1 MIAYIKLYSKKNG
14 EINNFL
20 SKYYNSNMGLE
31 NQKKFKKQYSNPTE
45 IADIIGVFIDNLDK
59 FNIKMWISL
68 DKNVLINITPNNAE
82 NIIKYLFERYPY

>member
-20 SKYYNSNMGLE
+20 SKYYTSNMGLE
-31 NQKKFKKQYSNPTE
+31 NQKKFKKQYSNPIE

>member
-31 NQKKFKKQYSNPTE
+31 NQKNSKSN
-45 IADIIGVFIDNLDK
+45 I
-59 FNIKMWISL
+59 
-68 DKNVLINITPNNAE
+68 LIQLKLLT
-82 NIIKYLFERYPY
+82 L